1 MFYVILNTRTNVKFH
16 KSSTNSACS
25 KLGCSVVRNGCSA
38 AKLHTLFFLKNGSSW
53 PRTSE
58 AADGGKHAYPES
70 GLQIAENP
78 LGGGASRD

>member
-16 KSSTNSACS
+16 KSST
-25 KLGCSVVRNGCSA
+25 KLRVLSSVVRDGCSA
-38 AKLHTLFFLKNGSSW
+38 AKLHTSLFLKNGSSW

-58 AADGGKHAYPES
+58 AADGGKHACPES

-78 LGGGASRD
+78 LGRGASRD